1 MCCVNGCSVWGTMG
15 LCVVLRGLW
24 PGVRPAPSSR
34 GAGTAPSHDIISC
47 STLLGAAHSGAIN
60 PPQALGCAQACRRIR
75 HCLTH
80 TLTTTAAAVKW
91 HDGFLQCK
99 SHFQMLIAYIITSP
113 QQAVWFEVSLMPIA
127 QTARVMC
134 LSFILRGLFKSLIMS
149 NCKSNCKY
157 H

>member
-1 MCCVNGCSVWGTMG
+1 MCCVNGCSVWGMMG
-15 LCVVLRGLW
+15 LRVVLRGLW

-91 HDGFLQCK
+91 HDGFLRCT
-99 SHFQMLIAYIITSP
+99 SHFQMLIAYIITSL
-113 QQAVWFEVSLMPIA
+113 QQAVLRYHSCPKA

-134 LSFILRGLFKSLIMS
+134 LSFILRGLFESLTMS
-149 NCKSNCKY
+149 NCKSNCIY

>member
-1 MCCVNGCSVWGTMG
+1 MCCVNGCSVWGMMG
-15 LCVVLRGLW
+15 LRVVLRGLW

-60 PPQALGCAQACRRIR
+60 PPQALGCAQACRRIH

-99 SHFQMLIAYIITSP
+99 SLFLNAYSLYNNLSSTSH
-113 QQAVWFEVSLMPIA
+113 FEVSLMLIA

-134 LSFILRGLFKSLIMS
+134 LSFILRGLFKSLTMS